1 MGNWLYHRKMPRDIA
16 DLRLDNTLLLYT
28 EFMRSRLGAAVDPR
42 KAMLEAPF
50 AKQLRISPSYWS
62 QLKSRNRQ
70 IGETLARQFER
81 LCGKPHGWLD
91 TDQTSSAAAPSP
103 APQGDEERF
112 LVEMLLTCYRMNP
125 QGVKQRMLAL
135 LEGELAKAG
144 KTAGAVRRTN
154 VGKFTTRSH

>member
-1 MGNWLYHRKMPRDIA
+1 MARDIA
-16 DLRLDNTLLLYT
+16 DIRLDNALLLYT
-28 EFMRSRLGAAVDPR
+28 EFMRGRLGAAVDPR

-81 LCGKPHGWLD
+81 LCGKAPGWLD
-91 TDQTSSAAAPSP
+91 TDQSRQAAPQP
-103 APQGDEERF
+103 ATPLDGDERF

-125 QGVKQRMLAL
+125 QGVKQRLLEL
-135 LEGELAKAG
+135 LEGELAKARRAG
-144 KTAGAVRRTN
+144 NVNRPTASA
-154 VGKFTTRSH
+154 KFATKGH

>member
-1 MGNWLYHRKMPRDIA
+1 MSRDIA
-16 DLRLDNTLLLYT
+16 DLRLDNALMLYT
-28 EFMRSRLGAAVDPR
+28 EFMRGRLGASVDPR

-91 TDQTSSAAAPSP
+91 TDHTAAAAAPAP
-103 APQGDEERF
+103 APQDDEERF

-125 QGVKQRMLAL
+125 HGVKQRMLEL
-135 LEGELAKAG
+135 LKGELAKAG
-144 KTAGAVRRTN
+144 KPAAASRRSG

>member
-1 MGNWLYHRKMPRDIA
+1 MPRAIA

-91 TDQTSSAAAPSP
+91 TDHPAAVAASAA

-112 LVEMLLTCYRMNP
+112 MVEMLLTCYRMNP
-125 QGVKQRMLAL
+125 QGVKQRMLEL

-144 KTAGAVRRTN
+144 KPASARRRSG